1 MRIIFMGSPDFA
13 VPCLEEMFKSP
24 HEVIAVV
31 TQPDRPKGR
40 GGKIRPT
47 PVKVRAAGEGIPI
60 YQPGKV
66 NSPEFIQQMR
76 ELKPDLAIVV
86 AFGQILKPDLLN
98 IPPLGCINVHASL
111 LPKYRGSAPIHW
123 AIING
128 EKETGV
134 TTMYL
139 DPGMDTGD
147 MILAEKVLIADDD
160 TVGSLHDKLALAGA
174 EILGETV
181 QLIAQGK
188 APRAPQD
195 HEDATYAPL
204 LKREHEFIDW
214 KKSAREVYDMVRG
227 MNPWPGAYT
236 TFNDKVLKIWESIID
251 DEDVTGV
258 PGSVVQVV
266 NGKGIKV
273 QCRKGCLWLSKVQPE
288 GSRPMG
294 ADAFA
299 RGHRVEAGMILG
311 SLAP

>member
-13 VPCLEEMFKSP
+13 VPCLEEMLKSP

-40 GGKIRPT
+40 GGKLQPT
-47 PVKVRAAGEGIPI
+47 PIKIRAVAEGIPI
-60 YQPGKV
+60 YQPSKV
-66 NSPEFIQQMR
+66 NTPEFIQQMR
-76 ELKPDLAIVV
+76 ELKPDLAVVV

-98 IPPLGCINVHASL
+98 IPSLGCINVHASL

-128 EKETGV
+128 EKVTGV

-160 TVGSLHDKLALAGA
+160 TVGTLHDKLALAGA
-174 EILGETV
+174 GILYETV
-181 QLIAQGK
+181 KLIDQGK
-188 APRAPQD
+188 APRTAQN
-195 HEDATYAPL
+195 HEEATYAPL
-204 LKREHEFIDW
+204 LKREHELIDW
-214 KKSAREVYDMVRG
+214 KKPVREVYDMVRG

-236 TFNDKVLKIWESIID
+236 TFNGKVLKIWESMID
-251 DEDVTGV
+251 NEGVTGV

-266 NGKGIKV
+266 NGQGIKV
-273 QCRKGCLWLSKVQPE
+273 QCGDGCLWLCKVQPE
-288 GSRPMG
+288 GRRPMS

-299 RGHRVEAGMILG
+299 RGHRVEPDMFLG
-311 SLAP
+311 SVVP